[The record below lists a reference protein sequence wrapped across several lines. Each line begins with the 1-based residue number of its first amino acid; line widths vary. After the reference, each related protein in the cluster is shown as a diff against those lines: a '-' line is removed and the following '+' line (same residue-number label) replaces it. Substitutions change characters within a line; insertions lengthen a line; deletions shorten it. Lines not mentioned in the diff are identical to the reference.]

1 MGPRSIVAC
10 LALAAAI
17 MGCSEQQESE
27 SVAGPSLAGRTDPA
41 VCDPN
46 SLNSLLSGYFPGN
59 SGSAAKTAKDQMI
72 AATVGS
78 DARLNSGF
86 QVLQE
91 IGNLSRNQTVNGTA
105 GSDLAKGIIKC
116 MYDATTFA
124 PTFPSDSIYNFA
136 PALAANTGGAFYTR
150 GNGTGTETPV
160 HGAAGV
166 IGGAPDILSGVTPLT
181 GTWAAALAGSP
192 AKKALIYGYQVTTD
206 PFVYEWA
213 TIPP

>member
-10 LALAAAI
+10 LAPAAAI
-17 MGCSEQQESE
+17 IGCCEQQESQR
-27 SVAGPSLAGRTDPA
+27 VAGPSLAGRTDPA

-91 IGNLSRNQTVNGTA
+91 IGNLSRSQAVDTVA
-105 GSDLAKGIIKC
+105 GSKL
-116 MYDATTFA
+116 
-124 PTFPSDSIYNFA
+124 
-136 PALAANTGGAFYTR
+136 
-150 GNGTGTETPV
+150 V
-160 HGAAGV
+160 
-166 IGGAPDILSGVTPLT
+166 
-181 GTWAAALAGSP
+181 
-192 AKKALIYGYQVTTD
+192 Q
-206 PFVYEWA
+206 
-213 TIPP
+213 